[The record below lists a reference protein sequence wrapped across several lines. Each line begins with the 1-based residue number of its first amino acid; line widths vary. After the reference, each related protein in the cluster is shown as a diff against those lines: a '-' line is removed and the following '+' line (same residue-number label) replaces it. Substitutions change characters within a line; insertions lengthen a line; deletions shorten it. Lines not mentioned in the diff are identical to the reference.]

1 MAANKPPYF
10 ILSHEKLVA
19 LSAAVAQGE
28 LGTNL
33 LPRNLPS
40 KRAVRLAL
48 AIERGM
54 KIAGNQLPA
63 TTTSVGTRLSQ
74 PAASSLL

>member
-1 MAANKPPYF
+1 MPPYF

-54 KIAGNQLPA
+54 KIAGNQL
-63 TTTSVGTRLSQ
+63 TRNHDECRHTLKPTGSKL
-74 PAASSLL
+74 ASMN